1 MKKFIYL
8 SILSLI
14 FISVPNSTL
23 KAQSEEVVV
32 IVNANNSVENM
43 SMAKVKLYFLRKTKR
58 RWPENNKSIKPV
70 DQHRTASIRLVFYNK
85 VLKMSIED
93 VETYF
98 VEKQISNAE
107 KPPVIVDSDRKVI
120 NYVSEKEG
128 GLGYVYK
135 NSLSASDFKKIK
147 IVIKLP

>member
-43 SMAKVKLYFLRKTKR
+43 SMAKVKLYFLRKTK
-58 RWPENNKSIKPV
+58 NK
-70 DQHRTASIRLVFYNK
+70 
-85 VLKMSIED
+85 
-93 VETYF
+93 
-98 VEKQISNAE
+98 
-107 KPPVIVDSDRKVI
+107 
-120 NYVSEKEG
+120 
-128 GLGYVYK
+128 
-135 NSLSASDFKKIK
+135 
-147 IVIKLP
+147 